1 MTDRFRDIS
10 ATLQRIADSLD
21 RLAPAPPPAPADP
34 AAGPAFVW
42 SGTALRAIDM
52 PVAMPLDLLLGIDA
66 QKAAVLAN
74 SQRHANGLP
83 AHDILLWGSRG
94 MGKSALVK
102 AVHAE
107 LNDPRLALVEIARD
121 DFATLPALFG
131 TLRAIDRRFL
141 LFIDDL
147 SFEAGEHEYKALRS
161 VLEGGIE
168 ARPDNCR
175 LYVTS
180 NRRHLVPRDIAEN
193 EAATAI
199 NPRDVIDDRL
209 ALADRFGLSLGF
221 HACDQPTYLAIVSGY
236 AERFGLGFDGPD
248 ALAWAVTRGSRSGRV
263 AWQYIQEVA
272 GRAGRRLDSAR

>member
-10 ATLQRIADSLD
+10 ATLARIADALD
-21 RLAPAPPPAPADP
+21 RLAPPSPAPADP
-34 AAGPAFVW
+34 AAGQAFVW
-42 SGTALRAIDM
+42 SGTALRAVDSPAAI
-52 PVAMPLDLLLGIDA
+52 PLDLLLGIDA

-74 SQRHANGLP
+74 CERHAKGLP

-102 AVHAE
+102 AAHAE
-107 LNDPRLALVEIARD
+107 LDDSRLALVEIARD
-121 DFATLPALFG
+121 DFATLPALFA

-161 VLEGGIE
+161 LLEGGIE

-175 LYVTS
+175 LCVTS

-236 AERFGLGFDGPD
+236 AERFALRFDTPD

-263 AWQYIQEVA
+263 AWQYVQEVA
-272 GRAGRRLDSAR
+272 GREGRRLESTR